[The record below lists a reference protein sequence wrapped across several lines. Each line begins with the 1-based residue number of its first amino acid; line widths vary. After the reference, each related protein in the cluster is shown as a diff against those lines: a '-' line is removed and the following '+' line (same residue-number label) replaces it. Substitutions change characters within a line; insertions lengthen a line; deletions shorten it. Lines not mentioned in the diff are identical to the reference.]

1 MEGVYYFMQIINKI
15 IKIWKQDLV
24 LLIFYLIK

>member
-1 MEGVYYFMQIINKI
+1 MEGVSYFMQIINKI